1 MGEHDAC
8 FGIRSGELGEGVEG
22 GEADL
27 VLGNVGIE
35 ASWFVREYV
44 DGDNC
49 FTGEDGAGRS

>member
-1 MGEHDAC
+1 MG
-8 FGIRSGELGEGVEG
+8 G
-22 GEADL
+22 GEADR

-49 FTGEDGAGRS
+49 FTGEDGGGRS